1 MKKGILFLLFLVY
14 MLTACQEKK
23 SNSTQQKVFLNKEK
37 KENMNVHNTPIYRI
51 NFESYLPFELYLNDV
66 LIDKNNSNG
75 SVDFFETLNEYILSS
90 GKQELKIKLYPFI
103 GKSKVSYKDMEDIKV
118 QIYKS
123 PSLNDETFTLIQD
136 IKFPNF
142 KDNLPNFEYKTYF
155 EVEVPY
161 KNIGWMN
168 SKDLTKEENLLDEVV
183 LFYENVRTILNNG
196 DYEKYFALNKLA
208 DDEIYKSLYL
218 GRDKEKEDKEKEI
231 NRIIDSK
238 GKMKKLEDY
247 VLKYYGNGRLVR
259 LEKLDG
265 SSPLCADRD
274 DVESYYNFFLHK
286 KLDSNRLVIVR

>member
-1 MKKGILFLLFLVY
+1 